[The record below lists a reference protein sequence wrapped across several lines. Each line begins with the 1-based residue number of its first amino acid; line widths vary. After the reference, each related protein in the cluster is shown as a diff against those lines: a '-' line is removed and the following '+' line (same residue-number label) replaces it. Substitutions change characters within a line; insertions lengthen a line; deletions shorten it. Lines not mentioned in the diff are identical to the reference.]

1 MNKTS
6 IFNPVMPSIHK
17 AGFVNILGKPNVGKS
32 TLMNQ
37 LMGEKFSIITS
48 KAQTT
53 RHRILG
59 ILNGEDYQIVIS
71 DTPGIIRPAYELQK
85 SMMQFVRLSIEDAD
99 IILLMVE
106 AGEKFDE
113 EMHGKMLKKAEGKR
127 ILIIN
132 KIDRYDEPNGIDPL
146 IDYWQNVLPS
156 EEIIPISA
164 LQGIHVDRIIP
175 AILAYL
181 PEHPA
186 YYPKDQLSDKPER
199 FFASEIIREK
209 IFQTYRK
216 EVPYSTEVVIT
227 EFKEDESIIRMRA
240 EIYVERKSQKGI
252 IIGKGGEALKKVGI
266 EARKDLETF
275 FGKQVYLETYVKVEK
290 DWRNKPQK
298 LSRFGYNLK

>member
-1 MNKTS
+1 MQT
-6 IFNPVMPSIHK
+6 VHK

-37 LMGEKFSIITS
+37 LMGEKLSITTA

-59 ILNGEDYQIVIS
+59 ILNGDDYQIVLS

-85 SMMQFVRLSIEDAD
+85 SMMQFVRFSIEDAD
-99 IILLMVE
+99 ILLLMVE
-106 AGEKFDE
+106 AGENYDE
-113 EMHGKMLKKAEGKR
+113 DMHGKLLKKAEAKR

-132 KIDRYDEPNGIDPL
+132 KIDHYKNQVEIENKRS
-146 IDYWQNVLPS
+146 YWREIFQF

-164 LQGIHVDRIIP
+164 LRGTHVDQ
-175 AILAYL
+175 ILPSILKHL

-186 YYPKDQLSDKPER
+186 YYPKDQFTDKPER

-209 IFQTYRK
+209 IFRTYRK

-227 EFKEDESIIRMRA
+227 EFNESEEIIRMRA
-240 EIYVERKSQKGI
+240 EIYVERNSQKGI
-252 IIGKGGEALKKVGI
+252 IIGKGGEALKKVGT

-275 FGKQVYLETYVKVEK
+275 FGKQVYLETFVKVEK